1 MNTQMVAVA
10 QRMDM
15 RLLQTTIS
23 LSFCIANLIA
33 STAPKFADAEAPIPF
48 ITMSTYCI
56 IGITAALNINLN
68 DDNEQLR
75 QVFEEDLEEQTY
87 SLLYGNKQGQ
97 QNYEMSNFDTSS
109 QAQLT

>member
-1 MNTQMVAVA
+1 M
-10 QRMDM
+10 
-15 RLLQTTIS
+15 
-23 LSFCIANLIA
+23 
-33 STAPKFADAEAPIPF
+33 
-48 ITMSTYCI
+48 
-56 IGITAALNINLN
+56 NLN

-97 QNYEMSNFDTSS
+97 QNYEMSNFDASS